1 MYLLMRVCY
10 CIFQVVR
17 WWPLIVHAYNAFH
30 KTVQCTPL
38 NLYLEK
44 VDEVDGEDG
53 PHAIVGEPFAGFHSD
68 DEENPSENNQ

>member
-1 MYLLMRVCY
+1 MFASDGLFLHFSSGLMV
-10 CIFQVVR
+10 
-17 WWPLIVHAYNAFH
+17 AFDSACA
-30 KTVQCTPL
+30 TV

-53 PHAIVGEPFAGFHSD
+53 PHAIVGEPFAGFHPD